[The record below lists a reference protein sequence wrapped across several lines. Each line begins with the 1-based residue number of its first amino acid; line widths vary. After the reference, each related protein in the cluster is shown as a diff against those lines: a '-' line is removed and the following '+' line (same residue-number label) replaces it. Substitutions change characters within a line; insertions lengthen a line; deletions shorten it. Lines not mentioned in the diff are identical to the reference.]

1 MVYENGNISTNCII
15 YYKLELLNFESLKN
29 DQISLLEKLIS
40 KHKGKKQIV
49 FELLDKSDYV

>member
-29 DQISLLEKLIS
+29 KLRTTY
-40 KHKGKKQIV
+40 K
-49 FELLDKSDYV
+49 